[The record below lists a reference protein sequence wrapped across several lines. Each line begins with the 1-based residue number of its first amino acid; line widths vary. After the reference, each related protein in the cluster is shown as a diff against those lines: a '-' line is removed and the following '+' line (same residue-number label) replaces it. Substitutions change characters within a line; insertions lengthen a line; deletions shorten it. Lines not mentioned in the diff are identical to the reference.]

1 MSLDVLENTRS
12 LTLLNERGDTTISW
26 TEDRDDEMEAI
37 IRKKMAE
44 GITFFIVK
52 RGRGQSLTARGDK
65 LEAAS
70 DARKQRAL
78 VIPDEDLAKFV
89 GSGAATVTKATD
101 APIESSEISRDTK
114 KVARSRSVG
123 VKQRRGG

>member
-1 MSLDVLENTRS
+1 MSERS
-12 LTLLNERGDTTISW
+12 LTMLNESGDTTISW

-37 IRKKMAE
+37 IQKKMDE
-44 GITFFIVK
+44 GITFFIIK
-52 RGRGQSLTARGDK
+52 RGRGQTLTERGPK
-65 LEAAS
+65 LETAV

-89 GSGAATVTKATD
+89 SSGEAVVTKASDTS
-101 APIESSEISRDTK
+101 IESSELSRDAK
-114 KVARSRSVG
+114 KVARSTSVG